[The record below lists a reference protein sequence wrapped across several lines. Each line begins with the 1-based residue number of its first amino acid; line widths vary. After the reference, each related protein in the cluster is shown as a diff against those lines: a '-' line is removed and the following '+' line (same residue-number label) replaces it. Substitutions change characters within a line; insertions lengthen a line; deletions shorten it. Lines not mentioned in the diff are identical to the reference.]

1 MTLTDFV
8 ERVGRTIFEA
18 PFGGGPPR
26 TANHAELAEIRHAIL
41 DEIDRRSYRSGG
53 RNLFPYNRVSI
64 QIRGADAQQ
73 ASALEGDFLREY
85 FEKEI
90 RQALAKSEAQYPE
103 DLRIAVEVSS
113 EYPAKGEKWLSVVT
127 KFEEPPPQ
135 PKPRDLVGRLL
146 VVQGTS
152 SAEPEVLLDK
162 PRINIG
168 RSLDV
173 YRTQGL
179 SRRNHLAFVEDDE
192 ISRTVSREHAHI
204 VRDQEAGEYRLFND
218 RFYSREKGES
228 SSTWIIRDGMSQEVH
243 RNGRGVKLQD
253 GDEIH
258 LGRAVLQFELGYLS
272 E

>member
-41 DEIDRRSYRSGG
+41 DEIDRKSQRSGG
-53 RNLFPYNRVSI
+53 HNLFPYNRVGI
-64 QIRGADAQQ
+64 RIRGADAQQ
-73 ASALEGDFLREY
+73 LSALEGDFLREY

-103 DLRIAVEVSS
+103 DLRVAVEVSS
-113 EYPAKGEKWLSVVT
+113 EAPAKGEQWLAVIT
-127 KFEEPPPQ
+127 TFEEPLAQ

-152 SAEPEVLLDK
+152 GAEPEVLLDK
-162 PRINIG
+162 PRVNIG

-173 YRTQGL
+173 YRTQG
-179 SRRNHLAFVEDDE
+179 RR
-192 ISRTVSREHAHI
+192 VSRAAI
-204 VRDQEAGEYRLFND
+204 TWRLWRTTRSAARYRA
-218 RFYSREKGES
+218 SMP
-228 SSTWIIRDGMSQEVH
+228 TSQEIRRPGSTGYSMIVFIAA
-243 RNGRGVKLQD
+243 RRGSLAARGLSVK
-253 GDEIH
+253 G
-258 LGRAVLQFELGYLS
+258 
-272 E
+272 